1 MPLFIFTYCIISI
14 LVGFYYPIFLFI
26 TNVFISFYT
35 LYKLRKMQAVFL
47 LYFFLISYLLTYA
60 AYYFFGLKLGSYT
73 KYQYDKY
80 YFDTLIVWNVFLYFF
95 CVFIKGGNPKVKK
108 LSSELVSK
116 AIIRPKAFFF
126 TFFLSL
132 LIVLNLL
139 LNSHNV
145 IFSAADKY
153 HQYLENLELIG
164 GNAVLFFVLFCLS
177 YYFGGYKQKS
187 KYKYLLFFLMV
198 LYSYLSMT
206 RGTRML
212 FASMC
217 FCYFVL
223 YFENRFKLWV
233 MTIFILLGFGVLS
246 ILNNLKHAESNE
258 NKAVI
263 INGQGDIALV
273 NNHSQILYGGISTF
287 GGIEDKS
294 IVWEDRLNLTI
305 GLILE
310 TITPPTFIP
319 EDYKYP
325 AILHNR
331 VDFGGGGL
339 FIFVVYFAMGY
350 VGVALIAIL
359 LALLINKLYFSTNN
373 SRSFLLFGV
382 IFLSLS
388 SRWISYDFNLMY
400 RLPTYG
406 ILLYL
411 ILNQITLRKYYENS
425 H

>member
-1 MPLFIFTYCIISI
+1 
-14 LVGFYYPIFLFI
+14 
-26 TNVFISFYT
+26 
-35 LYKLRKMQAVFL
+35 
-47 LYFFLISYLLTYA
+47 
-60 AYYFFGLKLGSYT
+60 
-73 KYQYDKY
+73 
-80 YFDTLIVWNVFLYFF
+80 
-95 CVFIKGGNPKVKK
+95 
-108 LSSELVSK
+108 
-116 AIIRPKAFFF
+116 
-126 TFFLSL
+126 
-132 LIVLNLL
+132 
-139 LNSHNV
+139 
-145 IFSAADKY
+145 
-153 HQYLENLELIG
+153 
-164 GNAVLFFVLFCLS
+164 
-177 YYFGGYKQKS
+177 
-187 KYKYLLFFLMV
+187 
-198 LYSYLSMT
+198 
-206 RGTRML
+206 
-212 FASMC
+212 
-217 FCYFVL
+217 
-223 YFENRFKLWV
+223 

-258 NKAVI
+258 NKAVM